1 MAASD
6 NINDQQFYHGT
17 WAGWLKKGQVL
28 KSAKDRIEKDLGI
41 TNYGLSS
48 PHHVYV
54 TTDPED
60 AKWYAQQGYAALE
73 KMGHKIGNIPVIGAR
88 PVVYRVQP
96 RGTVEKDPSKDYQD
110 RKSYRVL
117 GDAKILGRHWE
128 GEDGR

>member
-17 WAGWLKKGQVL
+17 WAGWMKKGQII
-28 KSAKDRIEKDLGI
+28 KPPSDLLHETMGLS
-41 TNYGLSS
+41 NYKVSS

-54 TTDPED
+54 TTNPED
-60 AKWYAQQGYAALE
+60 ARWYAERGYETLA
-73 KMGHKIGNIPVIGAR
+73 KMGHKIDNIPVIGAR

-110 RKSYRVL
+110 RQSYRIL
-117 GDAKILGRHWE
+117 GNAKILDRHWE
-128 GEDGR
+128 GDE